1 MADERI
7 VRSVRE
13 LRIFQRRS
21 KEAGQR
27 NKQKRCACQV
37 GSPSHLV
44 HIGGKKRSRGEKAI
58 ILSRHG
64 ALHGVF
70 GARGCPHST
79 LASTTKPKTEGRSKV
94 LVIPRSIPVLVIR

>member
-1 MADERI
+1 MSDERI
-7 VRSVRE
+7 VRSVWE

-70 GARGCPHST
+70 GQEGCPHST
-79 LASTTKPKTEGRSKV
+79 LRETTRALR
-94 LVIPRSIPVLVIR
+94 LVPRDPLAALPLIPTVIVR